1 MKRIQSTS
9 GFTLL
14 EVLIVVGIFAITA
27 AIAVPGI
34 MNWLPDYRLK
44 GAARDLYSNMQKAR
58 SEAVKRNTNVGI
70 SFNTVV
76 FPATGGGYTVFVDDG
91 KGGGTAGDA
100 VRHSD
105 EDILFQVEMPP
116 SCSLVETTFTSDAT
130 GYNSRG
136 LTLRSR
142 IGHVE
147 IRNRNPNWYGIFLS
161 ISGYPDIRRSS
172 TGVDDSFE

>member
-1 MKRIQSTS
+1 MNHYRKQS

-14 EVLIVVGIFAITA
+14 EVLIVVGIFSITA
-27 AIAVPGI
+27 AVTIPGI

-58 SEAVKRNTNVGI
+58 SEAVKRNTNIGI

-76 FPATGGGYTVFVDDG
+76 FPATGGDYTVFVDNG

-116 SCSLVETTFTSDAT
+116 SCSLVETNFTGDAT

-136 LTLRSR
+136 LPLGNRV
-142 IGHVE
+142 GHVE
-147 IRNRNPNWYGIFLS
+147 IRNVNPSWYGIFMS
-161 ISGYPDIRRSS
+161 NSGYPDVKRS
-172 TGVDDSFE
+172 TNGEDYE